1 MGSWI
6 ESYFPTL
13 YMLQAL
19 KVLIIGLC
27 DETGYM
33 DSGQLNDNFEKCKS
47 WLIPRIKDSSGK
59 CISSSFSF
67 FSFQMLILFDHF
79 E

>member
-1 MGSWI
+1 MYVQS
-6 ESYFPTL
+6 
-13 YMLQAL
+13 QV
-19 KVLIIGLC
+19 KVQNFGLC

-33 DSGQLNDNFEKCKS
+33 DSGQLDANFEKCKS
-47 WLIPRIKDSSGK
+47 WLIPRIKDPSSK